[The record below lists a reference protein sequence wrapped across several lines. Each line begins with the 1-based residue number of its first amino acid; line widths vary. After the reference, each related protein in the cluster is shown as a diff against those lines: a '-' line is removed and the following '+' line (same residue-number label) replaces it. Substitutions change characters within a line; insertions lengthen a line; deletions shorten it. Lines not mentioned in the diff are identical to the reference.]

1 VTRLAE
7 TAAAAWAPRLLDDGA
22 DPIAFAESL
31 QAEVGDR
38 LTGALANSR
47 DVGDGSSILTC
58 LGGLDPLYL
67 VPALEALATAAK
79 TPTNVTTAAAIA
91 LRALRALCAQPDPSR
106 LDPPDV
112 GLPAE
117 HPLDYDWRF
126 HPHTRQSLC
135 DELRTLGP
143 PSVLLLGCPTLAV
156 DLPGRL
162 DGHVTLVDD
171 NPALPRIGPTHG
183 ARTVQQICADL
194 VAQPSITEG
203 LEADCVI
210 ADPPFYPHTMAA
222 FIYAAATGSKVDAML
237 YLILPSRWT
246 RPSATGDTAQALV
259 QAEQAGYQ
267 LRELRAGAARY
278 VRPIFERAAHAT
290 AGWPGVPDGWRTADI
305 AVLQLRSRP
314 LGPPPAGES
323 DRHLWCEVMLA
334 GLRWRVR
341 TDGDTATT
349 RPPAAVT
356 PRLLAI
362 GSRLRTVSRRD
373 KIRADANVITNDH
386 RAFTTDQP
394 RLLLDAMQALAA
406 GTPVE
411 DAIQRRLNRPL
422 TGSEQT
428 ALADVLTQLAPN
440 R

>member
-1 VTRLAE
+1 MTRLAE
-7 TAAAAWAPRLLDDGA
+7 TAAAAWAPRLLDDGT
-22 DPIAFAESL
+22 DSVAFAESL
-31 QAEVGDR
+31 QTEVGDR
-38 LTGALANSR
+38 LTAATANSR
-47 DVGDGSSILTC
+47 DAGDGSSFLTC
-58 LGGLDPLYL
+58 LAGLDPLYL
-67 VPALEALATAAK
+67 VPALEALAAAK
-79 TPTNVTTAAAIA
+79 NTPTKVTTAAAIA
-91 LRALRALCAQPDPSR
+91 LRALRARPDASR
-106 LDPPDV
+106 LNPTDV

-126 HPHTRQSLC
+126 HPHTRQVLSE
-135 DELRTLGP
+135 ELHALGAA
-143 PSVLLLGCPTLAV
+143 SVLLLGCPTLAV
-156 DLPGRL
+156 DLSGRL
-162 DGHVTLVDD
+162 EGHLTLVDD

-183 ARTVQQICADL
+183 ARTVQQIRADL
-194 VAQPSITEG
+194 VAQPSVTEG
-203 LEADCVI
+203 LQADCVI

-222 FIYAAATGSKVDAML
+222 FIYAAATGSKLGATL

-267 LRELRAGAARY
+267 LRELRADAARY

-305 AVLQLRSRP
+305 AVLHLESRP
-314 LGPPPAGES
+314 LGPPPSGES
-323 DRHLWCEVMLA
+323 DRHLWCEVTLA

-341 TDGDTATT
+341 TDGATATT
-349 RPPAAVT
+349 RPPATVT

-362 GSRLRTVSRRD
+362 GTRLRTVSRRD
-373 KIRADANVITNDH
+373 KIRANANVITNDH

-394 RLLLDAMQALAA
+394 GLLLDAMQALAA

-411 DAIQRRLNRPL
+411 DVIRRRLNRPL